1 MYTNFCSENLRKRS
15 FWRCTHRSEEDVNS
29 GMAGTGHKS
38 VG

>member
-15 FWRCTHRSEEDVNS
+15 FWRSTYRSKEDINS
-29 GMAGTGHKS
+29 GIVGTGHKS